1 MTKYPGKVNLISIG
15 SGGLCF
21 EETSGAGVGE
31 LPSLC
36 LEVMVQDDED
46 DDDEEDDDDSLKQS
60 SSIWKISVG
69 TSVRTELDC
78 SWGVS
83 GSSFLIFSPSLW
95 LTGSTGQDL
104 ELGETG

>member
-1 MTKYPGKVNLISIG
+1 MNLISID

-21 EETSGAGVGE
+21 EEISGAGVGE
-31 LPSLC
+31 LPSPC

-69 TSVRTELDC
+69 TSLRTELDC
-78 SWGVS
+78 SVGCQDHL
-83 GSSFLIFSPSLW
+83 FLFPL
-95 LTGSTGQDL
+95 LLCGC
-104 ELGETG
+104 